1 MISHAID
8 MAVTQA
14 YLEYEQ
20 EHLDVKLKDF
30 PLNSG
35 NVLTQLIMESPS
47 LLTRGQIALK
57 GAMFS

>member
-1 MISHAID
+1 MIDHAID

-30 PLNSG
+30 FLSFGKFSNSAHYG
-35 NVLTQLIMESPS
+35 ITIITDQRTNCTEGSNV
-47 LLTRGQIALK
+47 
-57 GAMFS
+57 